1 VVRRANVTGSGPWH
15 HDFAVGA
22 TSRRSRRTNA
32 IVAQLTRN
40 AKPLR
45 RSLSPDAQLP
55 ALARLPV
62 ETVAGLADREPR
74 ESASEPA
81 QLLRDTLHTAAKLPA
96 PRRLTP
102 SLETG

>member
-1 VVRRANVTGSGPWH
+1 
-15 HDFAVGA
+15 
-22 TSRRSRRTNA
+22 
-32 IVAQLTRN
+32 
-40 AKPLR
+40 
-45 RSLSPDAQLP
+45 
-55 ALARLPV
+55 V